1 MVKLSRRVGKIVINP
16 TRFPLTWLAFAWHY
30 FKKACWSGERASRI
44 FFRSD
49 WDEAFRDQVK
59 FGHLPGGYQLTA
71 LTAAVA
77 YAALFHL
84 LIETFDGMYKK
95 YGFSYAEMSANID
108 PVTGA
113 TQLARRKLFL
123 SIDID
128 FEKLQGGSLRAVSW
142 YG

>member
-1 MVKLSRRVGKIVINP
+1 MGTSLVGGNVELS
-16 TRFPLTWLAFAWHY
+16 HY
-30 FKKACWSGERASRI
+30 FKKAAWSGEKAPRF

-49 WDEAFRDQVK
+49 WDEALRDQDK
-59 FGHLPGGYQLTA
+59 AGHSLGGYQLTA

-77 YAALFHL
+77 YAALFQL
-84 LIETFDGMYKK
+84 QIDIFDEMYKK
-95 YGFSYAEMSANID
+95 YGFSYADMTANIG

-113 TQLARRKLFL
+113 TQRPRRKSYL

-128 FEKLQGGSLRAVSW
+128 PERLPGGSVRAVSW